1 MNIKY
6 CLLPL
11 LACSSL
17 VLAAEPPA
25 ESYAYG
31 MRLDIARVVEIVEPY
46 ELYGTCRVVPARMT
60 YEDSAG
66 QLQTLEY
73 LRMSSVCSD
82 IEGSL

>member
-6 CLLPL
+6 VLLAL
-11 LACSSL
+11 AACSSIA
-17 VLAAEPPA
+17 LAAEPPV
-25 ESYAYG
+25 EKYAYG
-31 MRLDIARVVEIVEPY
+31 MRLDIDKVVAISEPD
-46 ELYGTCRVVPARMT
+46 ELYAPCRVVSAQMS

-66 QLQTLEY
+66 QLRTLEY

>member
-6 CLLPL
+6 ILLPL
-11 LACSSL
+11 VACSPL
-17 VLAAEPPA
+17 TLAGEPPA
-25 ESYAYG
+25 VQYVYG
-31 MRLDIARVVEIVEPY
+31 MRLDIAKVVEITEPY

-60 YEDSAG
+60 YEDSSG
-66 QLQTLEY
+66 QQQTLEY

>member
-1 MNIKY
+1 MRISNKGMEFIKRREGT
-6 CLLPL
+6 
-11 LACSSL
+11 
-17 VLAAEPPA
+17 VRDEN
-25 ESYAYG
+25 G
-31 MRLDIARVVEIVEPY
+31 MHRP
-46 ELYGTCRVVPARMT
+46 